1 MNDRSVL
8 LLAEQ
13 KQAMLA
19 AIVITSDDAIISK
32 TLNGIITSWNYSAE
46 RIFGYSETEAIG
58 KHISLIIPQDRLD
71 EESFI
76 ISRIAAGNKIEHFE
90 TIRQMKDGSKI
101 PVSVSVSPIIDA
113 NGNVIGASKIARN
126 ISEQQRAREKQAT
139 LAAIIDTSDDC
150 ILSKTLDG
158 NITSWNRAAERMFG
172 YTEKEVLG
180 KHISLIIP
188 PERLSEEHYIISEV
202 SKGNKIDHFQTIRKA
217 RDGRL
222 VAISL
227 SVSPIVDENGKVI
240 GASKIARDISEQ
252 LAVQAENARLY
263 EEVKMLNDKKDE
275 FIGLASHE
283 LKTPLTGIH
292 GYLQILDRMMME
304 EKPRQFLKKA
314 QLQVKKLNTLV
325 EDLLDVSKIEAGKLQ
340 MSVELFDIRALL
352 EDVIEMIAFS
362 NSSFNITLDT
372 TFEKLMV
379 TGDPNRIEQVFIN
392 LLTNSVRYSSGE
404 KQVIVKLTST
414 ANDVQV
420 SVKDFGMGIAA
431 EQLEHIFARFY
442 RVDNETSSISGLGI
456 GLYLSHEIVT
466 RHGGR
471 MLAESELGKGS
482 TFNFVLPLTTVS

>member
-1 MNDRSVL
+1 MNNNSAL
-8 LLAEQ
+8 LLAQQ
-13 KQAMLA
+13 KQGMLA
-19 AIVITSDDAIISK
+19 AIVVTSDDAIISK
-32 TLNGIITSWNYSAE
+32 TLQGIITSWNYSAE
-46 RIFGYSETEAIG
+46 RIFGYSEAEAIG
-58 KHISLIIPQDRLD
+58 KHISLIIPPDRLD
-71 EESFI
+71 EENYI

-126 ISEQQRAREKQAT
+126 ISEQQKALEKQAT

-158 NITSWNRAAERMFG
+158 NITSWNKAAERMFG

-217 RDGRL
+217 RDGRQ

-240 GASKIARDISEQ
+240 GASKIARDIGEQ

-263 EEVKMLNDKKDE
+263 EEVKRLNDKKDE

-283 LKTPLTGIH
+283 LKTPLTGIQ
-292 GYLQILDRMMME
+292 GYLQILDRMITE
-304 EKPRQFLKKA
+304 EKPRQFLIKA
-314 QLQVKKLNTLV
+314 QSQVKKLNTLV

-340 MSVELFDIRALL
+340 MSVELFDIRSLL

-372 TFEKLMV
+372 TFENLMV
-379 TGDPNRIEQVFIN
+379 TGDPNRIEQVVIN

-404 KQVIVKLTST
+404 KQVIVRLT
-414 ANDVQV
+414 ADGNEVRV
-420 SVKDFGMGIAA
+420 SVQDFGMGIAA

-442 RVDNETSSISGLGI
+442 RVDNQASGISGLGI

-471 MLAESELGKGS
+471 IWAESEPGKGS
-482 TFNFVLPLTTVS
+482 TFNFVLPLTLK

>member
-1 MNDRSVL
+1 MNDNSAL

-19 AIVITSDDAIISK
+19 AIVVTSDDAIISK
-32 TLNGIITSWNYSAE
+32 TLQGIITSWNYSAE
-46 RIFGYSETEAIG
+46 RIFGYSEAEAIG
-58 KHISLIIPQDRLD
+58 KHISLIIPPDRLD
-71 EESFI
+71 EENYI

-101 PVSVSVSPIIDA
+101 PVSVSVSPIIDV

-126 ISEQQRAREKQAT
+126 ISEQQKALEKQAT

-158 NITSWNRAAERMFG
+158 NITSWNKAAERMFG

-217 RDGRL
+217 RDGRQ

-240 GASKIARDISEQ
+240 GASKIARDIGEQ

-263 EEVKMLNDKKDE
+263 EEVKRLNDKKDE

-283 LKTPLTGIH
+283 LKTPLTGIQ
-292 GYLQILDRMMME
+292 GYLQILDRMITE
-304 EKPRQFLKKA
+304 EKPRQFLIKA

-340 MSVELFDIRALL
+340 MSVELFDIRLLL

-372 TFEKLMV
+372 TFENLMV
-379 TGDPNRIEQVFIN
+379 TGDPNRIEQVVIN

-404 KQVIVKLTST
+404 KQVIVRLT
-414 ANDVQV
+414 ADGNEVRV
-420 SVKDFGMGIAA
+420 SVQDFGMGIAA

-442 RVDNETSSISGLGI
+442 RVDNQASGISGLGI

-471 MLAESELGKGS
+471 IWAESEPGKGS
-482 TFNFVLPLTTVS
+482 TFNFVLPLTLK

>member
-1 MNDRSVL
+1 MNDSSV

-19 AIVITSDDAIISK
+19 AIVVTSDDAIISK
-32 TLNGIITSWNYSAE
+32 TLQGIITSWNYSAE
-46 RIFGYSETEAIG
+46 RIFGYSEAEAIG
-58 KHISLIIPQDRLD
+58 KHISLIIPPDRLD
-71 EESFI
+71 EENYI

-126 ISEQQRAREKQAT
+126 ISEQQKALEKQAT

-158 NITSWNRAAERMFG
+158 NITSWNKAAERMFG

-217 RDGRL
+217 RDGRQ

-240 GASKIARDISEQ
+240 GASKIARDIGEQ

-263 EEVKMLNDKKDE
+263 EEVKRLNDKKDE

-283 LKTPLTGIH
+283 LKTPLTGIQ
-292 GYLQILDRMMME
+292 GYLQILDRMITE
-304 EKPRQFLKKA
+304 EKPRQFLIKA

-340 MSVELFDIRALL
+340 MSVELFDIRLLL

-372 TFEKLMV
+372 TFENLMV
-379 TGDPNRIEQVFIN
+379 TGDPNRIEQVVIN

-404 KQVIVKLTST
+404 KQVIVRLT
-414 ANDVQV
+414 ADGNEVRV
-420 SVKDFGMGIAA
+420 SVQDFGMGIAA

-442 RVDNETSSISGLGI
+442 RVDNQASGISGLGI

-471 MLAESELGKGS
+471 IWAESEPGKGS
-482 TFNFVLPLTTVS
+482 TFNFVLPLTLK

>member
-1 MNDRSVL
+1 MNDNSAL

-19 AIVITSDDAIISK
+19 AIVVTSDDAIISK
-32 TLNGIITSWNYSAE
+32 TLQGIITSWNYSAE
-46 RIFGYSETEAIG
+46 RIFGYSEAEAIG
-58 KHISLIIPQDRLD
+58 KHISLIIPPDRLD
-71 EESFI
+71 EENYI

-90 TIRQMKDGSKI
+90 TIRHMKDGSKI
-101 PVSVSVSPIIDA
+101 PVSVSVSPIIDV

-126 ISEQQRAREKQAT
+126 ISEQQKALEKQAT

-158 NITSWNRAAERMFG
+158 NITSWNKAAERMFG

-217 RDGRL
+217 RDGRQ

-240 GASKIARDISEQ
+240 GASKIARDIGEQ

-263 EEVKMLNDKKDE
+263 EEVKRLNDKKDE

-283 LKTPLTGIH
+283 LKTPLTGIQ
-292 GYLQILDRMMME
+292 GYLQILDRMITE
-304 EKPRQFLKKA
+304 EKPRQFLIKA
-314 QLQVKKLNTLV
+314 QSQVKKLNTLV

-340 MSVELFDIRALL
+340 MSVELFDIRSLL

-372 TFEKLMV
+372 TFENLMV
-379 TGDPNRIEQVFIN
+379 TGDPNRIEQVVIN

-404 KQVIVKLTST
+404 KQVIVRLT
-414 ANDVQV
+414 ADGNEVRV
-420 SVKDFGMGIAA
+420 SVQDFGMGIAA

-442 RVDNETSSISGLGI
+442 RVDNQASGISGLGI

-471 MLAESELGKGS
+471 IWAESEPGKGS
-482 TFNFVLPLTTVS
+482 TFNFVLPLTLK